1 MWDLPR
7 SGIEPVSL
15 TLAGGFFTT
24 EPPRKSTLFLNT
36 TSLSWRI
43 KKNLLRQ
50 DVFKVWSSRPF
61 ERPSCFAYP
70 GPFALPSLLPSLPAV
85 LWSSFSLRQK
95 TAQHPSL
102 FFFFLAAS
110 GFGCS
115 KGSLLQLVN
124 FSLVVTPGL
133 SCPSACGIL
142 VPQPGIEP
150 ASSALQGGFLTTRS
164 PGKSQYRF
172 PLEALGF
179 SLRTTTPA
187 QPIYL
192 VDCLLPWGPAKSHP
206 TVITEIL
213 PSKGPEVN

>member
-1 MWDLPR
+1 MFSNGRDLHDHL
-7 SGIEPVSL
+7 SILPVL
-15 TLAGGFFTT
+15 LILALLPY
-24 EPPRKSTLFLNT
+24 PPFSPVFLLCFGQVSASDRKLLNT
-36 TSLSWRI
+36 
-43 KKNLLRQ
+43 
-50 DVFKVWSSRPF
+50 
-61 ERPSCFAYP
+61 
-70 GPFALPSLLPSLPAV
+70 LPS
-85 LWSSFSLRQK
+85 
-95 TAQHPSL
+95 

-110 GFGCS
+110 VFSCS

-150 ASSALQGGFLTTRS
+150 ASSALQGGFLTTGS
-164 PGKSQYRF
+164 PGKSQHRF

-192 VDCLLPWGPAKSHP
+192 VDCLLPRGPAKSHP